1 MGLQKFDEFSSQH
14 AIQPLPCFQGQTK
27 KLHPELMTLAPFNLA
42 KLNGQILRMLGKQHI
57 HTEIITEEGLSIGH
71 DGTPHQ
77 RQVGQD
83 IPGDEWGSSERNE
96 VTLSH

>member
-1 MGLQKFDEFSSQH
+1 
-14 AIQPLPCFQGQTK
+14 
-27 KLHPELMTLAPFNLA
+27 MTLAPCNLA

-57 HTEIITEEGLSIGH
+57 HTEITTGEDLSIGH

-83 IPGDEWGSSERNE
+83 IPGDEWGASESNA